1 MISKNITIHA
11 CAFKRYCMYEMEKM
25 YSNQQAVVACTMND
39 VDPNVLSNVAFLH
52 VKFAD
57 VISRTHPD
65 RFTVEQAKQILS
77 FVDQL
82 GPGITDL
89 YFCCDSGES
98 RSTALAAAFMRYLGQ
113 SQLVVW
119 KNPQYH
125 PNGYV
130 YSVQCKACGMLLP
143 QLYVRHLEKVNQRA
157 FRKQIRLARRK
168 E

>member
-1 MISKNITIHA
+1 M
-11 CAFKRYCMYEMEKM
+11 
-25 YSNQQAVVACTMND
+25 ACTMND

-82 GPGITDL
+82 DPGITDL

-98 RSTALAAAFMRYLGQ
+98 RSTALAAALMRCFGQ
-113 SQLVVW
+113 KQTIIW
-119 KNPQYH
+119 KNPKYH
-125 PNGYV
+125 PNIYV
-130 YSVQCKACGMLLP
+130 YSVLCKACGLFTP
-143 QLYVRHLEKVNQRA
+143 CFYIRHLEKVNKRA
-157 FRKQIRLARRK
+157 FRKQICLVRGK
-168 E
+168 DY